1 MLGFKGVISML
12 LLVVTVIAVWY
23 VFLDTLM
30 VSEIVGRDTDT
41 LETILVTIFDFDT
54 GLSRYDVYR
63 LKSKETYWLELMSEL
78 SMTDDS
84 RARSMIIA
92 EMMQDPSMRKVIQ
105 KLLDLGAAAAV
116 TVMSAIAI

>member
-1 MLGFKGVISML
+1 MLGFRGVISML
-12 LLVVTVIAVWY
+12 LLVVTAIAIWY

-41 LETILVTIFDFDT
+41 LETILITIFDFDT

-84 RARSMIIA
+84 RAKRMIIA
-92 EMMQDPSMRKVIQ
+92 EMMQDPSMRKVIK
-105 KLLDLGAAAAV
+105 KLLDLGAAAAL
-116 TVMSAIAI
+116 TVMSAIAM